1 MSSDDRRSVPALRKR
16 LPRPLK
22 TEEIRTAARLADA
35 LCASNM
41 HPVAP
46 PSGCAEFEAML
57 GVALAA
63 RSDVFDQVTDVIRR
77 GTDAPDAAEWLR
89 ALSVEDPAAFE
100 PLSSVLAGAYLMIP
114 EIQAYVGYPG
124 QGRNPAPPTQIADE
138 LEDGLLDPV
147 IERGPI
153 YRVP

>member
-1 MSSDDRRSVPALRKR
+1 MSTDDRRSVPALRKR
-16 LPRPLK
+16 LPRPL
-22 TEEIRTAARLADA
+22 TTDEIRTAARLADA
-35 LCASNM
+35 LCASNR

-46 PSGCAEFEAML
+46 PSECAEFETVL

-63 RSDVFDQVTDVIRR
+63 RSDVFDEVTDVIRR
-77 GTDAPDAAEWLR
+77 GTDAPDASEWLR
-89 ALSVEDPAAFE
+89 ALSVKDPSAFE